1 MEVPI
6 SDIVITGWN
15 PRKSFDEKALEELA
29 ASIKEHGILEPLVV
43 RQVNG
48 SYELVA
54 GERRLRAAKLAGL
67 DKVPVVVKDL
77 TDQEVREIMLLENLQ
92 RQDLNPIEEAQA
104 LKALLE
110 EGNITQ
116 AELGKRLGK
125 SQAWVANRLR
135 LLEAPDSLREMLIS
149 REIST
154 KHVLTL
160 LPYIEYPIFT
170 EKILP
175 KLKEKLK
182 DGPVSVKALEEIIRK
197 AVIGDWDH
205 DHVLRITDFPYEFQ
219 KYQEFFD
226 SSNCAGCKHVFEF
239 ENWEGKQKYCLN
251 RKCWKDRINR
261 AKHRYEKEREKLKD
275 SGVVDTSELS
285 WDEYEY
291 LRPAEFDKSDCESC
305 EHKKR
310 DIDGD
315 PFCLN
320 PECFRKKQAAWRR
333 EQTKLKR
340 EKEKKALEALNDY
353 IAAFCSDELENV
365 YVPAK
370 ALRAIF
376 GYFESTISADD
387 FKKAIEPWK
396 DRDITDQELYFA
408 ILRLIVVHS
417 LYELN
422 VESVERLFKRWEE
435 KYRKEVVA
443 CQP

>member
-77 TDQEVREIMLLENLQ
+77 TDQEVKEIMLLENLQ

-116 AELGKRLGK
+116 AELGKKLGK
-125 SQAWVANRLR
+125 SQAWIANRLR
-135 LLEAPDSLREMLIS
+135 LLKAPKELQEMLIS
-149 REIST
+149 REISP
-154 KHVLTL
+154 KHVMVL
-160 LPYIEYPIFT
+160 LPFT
-170 EKILP
+170 EYAVFKKKILP
-175 KLKEKLK
+175 QLKEKLK
-182 DGPVSVKALEEIIRK
+182 DGPVSVRALEEMIRN
-197 AVIGDWDH
+197 AVVGDWQH
-205 DHVLRITDFPYEFQ
+205 EFVLCLTDFPYEFQ
-219 KYQEFFD
+219 KYKEIFD
-226 SSNCAGCKHVFEF
+226 SSGCEGCRHVFEF
-239 ENWEGKQKYCLN
+239 ENWAGKQKYCLN
-251 RKCWKDRINR
+251 RQCWKDRINR
-261 AKHRYEKEREKLKD
+261 AKHRYEKDRKRNLGD
-275 SGVVDTSELS
+275 GVVDTSELS
-285 WDEYEY
+285 FDEYEH
-291 LRPAEFDKSDCESC
+291 LKFAQFDQSECESC
-305 EHKKR
+305 GHKKK
-310 DIDGD
+310 DTDGD
-315 PFCLN
+315 SVCLN
-320 PECFRKKQAAWRR
+320 PECFRKKTDAWRR
-333 EQTKLKR
+333 ELIKLKR
-340 EKEKKALEALNDY
+340 EKEKKALEVLNDY
-353 IAAFCSDELENV
+353 IAAFCSDELEHV
-365 YVPAK
+365 YIPAK

-387 FKKAIEPWK
+387 FKKAMEPWK

-435 KYRKEVVA
+435 KYRKEVVT